1 MPKERESRRK
11 LTILIDEELY
21 ARMIKVIP
29 WGYQSK
35 LVTLVLEDIVS
46 AIEENPMFLPALHDQ
61 LLKPREASSSMK
73 KAKEEADQ
81 KPKDVTPGE
90 S

>member
-1 MPKERESRRK
+1 MPKEKESRRK

-46 AIEENPMFLPALHDQ
+46 SIEENPMFLPALYDQ
-61 LLKPREASSSMK
+61 LLKPREASASMK
-73 KAKEEADQ
+73 KAKKEADQ
-81 KPKDVTPGE
+81 KPKDITSGE

>member
-1 MPKERESRRK
+1 MPKDKESRRK

-35 LVTLVLEDIVS
+35 LVTLILEDIVS
-46 AIEENPMFLPALHDQ
+46 SIEENPMFLPALADQ
-61 LLKPREASSSMK
+61 LLKPREASTSMK
-73 KAKEEADQ
+73 NAKKEADSEI
-81 KPKDVTPGE
+81 KDKSRSE
-90 S
+90 K